1 MAEASFNL
9 TDVFIRRDEDADT
22 QRAATR
28 PGRGQTSTHR
38 ESTLR
43 RSHPVD
49 TLILDFQPL
58 ELWGKKYL

>member
-1 MAEASFNL
+1 MDEASLNL
-9 TDVFIRRDEDADT
+9 TDVLVRRDEDADT

-28 PGRGQTSTHR
+28 PGRGQTSTHH
-38 ESTLR
+38 ESTV

-58 ELWGKKYL
+58 ELWGQKHL